1 MHFDLLY
8 EDLGCSLEIVSCLL
22 FREILVGCI
31 WSYTFLFVEAVCKS
45 AMTAF
50 CENFMMVCWKVL
62 KLYVFFFTVFIFIL
76 LAFNYFLAL
85 RICTSS

>member
-8 EDLGCSLEIVSCLL
+8 EDLGCSLEIMSCLL

-31 WSYTFLFVEAVCKS
+31 CCYKVLFVEAVCKS

-50 CENFMMVCWKVL
+50 CENFMMLCWKVQ
-62 KLYVFFFTVFIFIL
+62 KLYVFFIVFIFIL

>member
-8 EDLGCSLEIVSCLL
+8 EDLGCSLEIVSCLW

-31 WSYTFLFVEAVCKS
+31 CCYKVLFVEAVCKS

-50 CENFMMVCWKVL
+50 CENFMMLCWKVQ
-62 KLYVFFFTVFIFIL
+62 KLYVFFIVFIFIL